1 MRFNIRNYTIPK
13 NYSGYYFNETKVPT
27 LIVNFQDFTV
37 TNQEAEEILAHD
49 TLDSY
54 LIKKGKNNT
63 TYEQLYLLVPESSES
78 ELPSEDSA
86 GPRAAGL
93 RAVYELGACH
103 VVDAVQGEIDTE
115 SFLMHFDEDPGD
127 PPGRYIAV
135 SGIERAFD
143 ATPGNVNPA

>member
-1 MRFNIRNYTIPK
+1 MRKNTMNEHELTMLIRKTFEDAFN
-13 NYSGYYFNETKVPT
+13 
-27 LIVNFQDFTV
+27 
-37 TNQEAEEILAHD
+37 A
-49 TLDSY
+49 
-54 LIKKGKNNT
+54 
-63 TYEQLYLLVPESSES
+63 ES

-143 ATPGNVNPA
+143 ATPGKVNPA